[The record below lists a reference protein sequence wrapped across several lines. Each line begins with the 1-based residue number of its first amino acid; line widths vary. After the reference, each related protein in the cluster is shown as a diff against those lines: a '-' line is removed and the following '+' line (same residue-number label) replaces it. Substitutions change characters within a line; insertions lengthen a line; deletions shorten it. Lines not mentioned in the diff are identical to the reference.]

1 MPANQPTLNDLSYVK
16 RALDRDRSLPFPA
29 SIAVLWAGICG
40 VGFVLNDIA
49 PASTGLYWAIASP
62 AGFLLSCWLGY
73 RTSRAGGELDRR
85 EGMRWAMHFGTL
97 LLAVFVAAV
106 GVVLGGFSGSQMG
119 AIALLLCGVVFL
131 LAGVHL
137 ARALAWVGVLSLAGV
152 PTVLLVDRWRWTL
165 VGVFV
170 AAAFL
175 AVAFTGRRRTRDG
188 AA

>member
-1 MPANQPTLNDLSYVK
+1 MPANQPTLNDLRYV
-16 RALDRDRSLPFPA
+16 RQALDRDRSSPFPP

-40 VGFVLNDIA
+40 VGFVLNDVA
-49 PASTGLYWAIASP
+49 PTSTGLYWAIASP

-85 EGMRWAMHFGTL
+85 EGMRWALHFGTL
-97 LLAVFVAAV
+97 LLAVFIAAV
-106 GVVLGGFSGSQMG
+106 AVALGGFTGSQMG
-119 AIALLLCGVVFL
+119 AVALLLCGVVFL

-137 ARALAWVGVLSLAGV
+137 ARPLAWVGLLNLAGV
-152 PTVLLVDRWRWTL
+152 PAVLLVERWRWTL
-165 VGVFV
+165 VGAFL

-175 AVAFTGRRRTRDG
+175 AVAFTGRRRARDG